1 MKRENLNPSIAPG
14 FQDSVPAS
22 SIRGK
27 INVFLFLSEIL
38 SLIYV
43 FYLSRLLF
51 FWFNHFF
58 CGIAMISQF

>member
-14 FQDSVPAS
+14 FQDSVPAY
-22 SIRGK
+22 SISGK
-27 INVFLFLSEIL
+27 INVFVFLFLSEIL

-51 FWFNHFF
+51 F
-58 CGIAMISQF
+58 SSDT